1 MKILNKNQ
9 LTILVI
15 SLMLITA
22 GYFNYSSEIKKY
34 VETTNAQEENT
45 ELAAIGDAT
54 LVNSDEILETNTEN
68 NNEEL
73 NQEGNMA
80 IETVAQKEEN
90 KNDEY
95 FVTSKLERE
104 KMYSQ
109 ILETYQKILEN
120 PNISEEQKKISAT
133 EINKINNTKN
143 AIMISENLISLKG
156 FKNNI
161 IFVNDNSI
169 SVIIEAEEIKQEE
182 IAQIQNI
189 IARELKADIEDIHIS
204 KK

>member
-1 MKILNKNQ
+1 MKLLNKNQ

-22 GYFNYSSEIKKY
+22 GYYNYSSEIKKY
-34 VETTNAQEENT
+34 VETTNAQEEKT

-54 LVNSDEILETNTEN
+54 LVNSDELLETNIEN
-68 NNEEL
+68 NNEKL
-73 NQEGNMA
+73 NQAENELV
-80 IETVAQKEEN
+80 ETVAKKEEDN
-90 KNDEY
+90 EY
-95 FVTSKLERE
+95 FVSSKLERD

-109 ILETYQKILEN
+109 MLETYQKILEN
-120 PNISEEQKKISAT
+120 PNIAEEQKKIATT
-133 EINKINNTKN
+133 EINRINNTKN

-161 IFVNDNSI
+161 IFINDNSI

>member
-1 MKILNKNQ
+1 MKLLNKNQ

-22 GYFNYSSEIKKY
+22 GYYNYSSEIKKY

-54 LVNSDEILETNTEN
+54 LVNSDELLETNVEN

-73 NQEGNMA
+73 NQVENEA
-80 IETVAQKEEN
+80 VETVAKKKEDN
-90 KNDEY
+90 EY
-95 FVTSKLERE
+95 FVSSKLERD

-109 ILETYQKILEN
+109 MLETYQKILEN
-120 PNISEEQKKISAT
+120 PNIAEEQKKIATT
-133 EINKINNTKN
+133 EINRINNTKN

-156 FKNNI
+156 FRNNI

>member
-1 MKILNKNQ
+1 MKLLNKNQ

-22 GYFNYSSEIKKY
+22 GYYNYSSEIKKY

-54 LVNSDEILETNTEN
+54 LVNSDELLETNIEN
-68 NNEEL
+68 NNEKL
-73 NQEGNMA
+73 NQAENELV
-80 IETVAQKEEN
+80 ETVAKKEEDN
-90 KNDEY
+90 EY
-95 FVTSKLERE
+95 FVSSKLERD

-109 ILETYQKILEN
+109 MLETYQKILEN
-120 PNISEEQKKISAT
+120 PNIAEEQKKIATT
-133 EINKINNTKN
+133 EINRINNTKN

-161 IFVNDNSI
+161 IFINDNSI

>member
-22 GYFNYSSEIKKY
+22 GYLNYSTEIKNNTEE
-34 VETTNAQEENT
+34 VIAQTEEENI

-54 LVNSDEILETNTEN
+54 LVNSDDVIETNAEN

-73 NQEGNMA
+73 NQSGSGA
-80 IETVAQKEEN
+80 VETVAKKEEN
-90 KNDEY
+90 KDDEY

-109 ILETYQKILEN
+109 MLETYQKILEN
-120 PNISEEQKKISAT
+120 SSISEEQKKLATT
-133 EINKINNTKN
+133 EINRINNIKN
-143 AIMISENLISLKG
+143 SIMIAENLIT
-156 FKNNI
+156 
-161 IFVNDNSI
+161 SI
-169 SVIIEAEEIKQEE
+169 MLMLTK
-182 IAQIQNI
+182 
-189 IARELKADIEDIHIS
+189 
-204 KK
+204 

>member
-1 MKILNKNQ
+1 MKLLNKNQ

-22 GYFNYSSEIKKY
+22 GYYNYSSEIKKY
-34 VETTNAQEENT
+34 VETTNAQEEKT

-54 LVNSDEILETNTEN
+54 LVNSDELLETNVEN

-73 NQEGNMA
+73 NQVENEA
-80 IETVAQKEEN
+80 VETVAKKKEDN
-90 KNDEY
+90 EY
-95 FVTSKLERE
+95 FVSSKLERD

-109 ILETYQKILEN
+109 MLETYQKILEN
-120 PNISEEQKKISAT
+120 PNIAEEQKKIATT
-133 EINKINNTKN
+133 EINRINNTKN

-161 IFVNDNSI
+161 IFINDNSI

>member
-22 GYFNYSSEIKKY
+22 GYYNYSSEIKKY
-34 VETTNAQEENT
+34 VETTNAQEEKT

-54 LVNSDEILETNTEN
+54 LVNSDELLETNVE

-73 NQEGNMA
+73 NQVENEA
-80 IETVAQKEEN
+80 VETVAKKEEDN
-90 KNDEY
+90 EY
-95 FVTSKLERE
+95 FVSSKLERD

-109 ILETYQKILEN
+109 MLETYQKILEN
-120 PNISEEQKKISAT
+120 PNIAEEQKKIATT
-133 EINKINNTKN
+133 EINRINNTKN

>member
-1 MKILNKNQ
+1 MKLLNKNQ

-22 GYFNYSSEIKKY
+22 GYYNYSSEIKKY

-54 LVNSDEILETNTEN
+54 LVNSDELLETNVEN

-73 NQEGNMA
+73 NQVENEA
-80 IETVAQKEEN
+80 VETVAKKEEDN
-90 KNDEY
+90 EY
-95 FVTSKLERE
+95 FVSSKLERD

-109 ILETYQKILEN
+109 MLETYQKILEN
-120 PNISEEQKKISAT
+120 PNIAEEQKKIATT
-133 EINKINNTKN
+133 EINRINNTKN

-161 IFVNDNSI
+161 IFINDNSI

>member
-22 GYFNYSSEIKKY
+22 GYYNYSSEIKKY

-54 LVNSDEILETNTEN
+54 LVNSDELLETNVEN

-73 NQEGNMA
+73 NQVENEA
-80 IETVAQKEEN
+80 VETVAKKKEDN
-90 KNDEY
+90 EY
-95 FVTSKLERE
+95 FISSKLERD

-109 ILETYQKILEN
+109 MLETYQKILEN
-120 PNISEEQKKISAT
+120 PNIAEEQKKIATT
-133 EINKINNTKN
+133 EINRINNTKN

>member
-1 MKILNKNQ
+1 MKLLNKNQ

-22 GYFNYSSEIKKY
+22 GYYNYSSEIKKY

-54 LVNSDEILETNTEN
+54 LVNSDELLETNVEN

-73 NQEGNMA
+73 NQAENELV
-80 IETVAQKEEN
+80 ETVARKEEDN
-90 KNDEY
+90 EY
-95 FVTSKLERE
+95 FVSSKLERD

-109 ILETYQKILEN
+109 MLETYQKILEN
-120 PNISEEQKKISAT
+120 PNIAEEQKKIATT
-133 EINKINNTKN
+133 EINRINNTKN